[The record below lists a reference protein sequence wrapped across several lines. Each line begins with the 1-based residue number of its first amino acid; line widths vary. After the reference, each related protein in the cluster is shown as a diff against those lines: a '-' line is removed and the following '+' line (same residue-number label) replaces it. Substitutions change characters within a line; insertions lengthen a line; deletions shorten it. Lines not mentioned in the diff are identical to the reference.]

1 MISQKRAFEIV
12 EIGQA
17 DDRTSRFCDIFF
29 FILIIVN
36 VIAVCLETVDSIY
49 ANYKTIFKAIEFI
62 SVSIFA
68 LNMRCEFGP
77 RRLPQILRMK
87 TRLQNVSDTYLVFQ
101 V

>member
-68 LNMRCEFGP
+68 LEYAVR
-77 RRLPQILRMK
+77 IW
-87 TRLQNVSDTYLVFQ
+87 S
-101 V
+101 